1 MWTTETLLIVGG
13 TFLLAG
19 FVKGVIGLGVP
30 TVSLAL
36 LTVTLGMKP
45 AMALLLLPS
54 LVTNLWQA
62 FAAGNFLAIVKRTW
76 TLLVAMCLATWAGV
90 HLLTRTDTV
99 VLSVLLGALLC
110 AYAGLGLARPQ
121 IPQPGRHE
129 TWLSPVVGVI
139 NGVLTGLTGSFV
151 VPGVPYLQA
160 LGLGRDALVQ
170 AMGIMFTVSTVA
182 LAVSLSG
189 QSLLPGDLWL
199 MSLAAVL
206 PALLGMVLGQSVRQG
221 LSEVVFRRVFFIS
234 LVLLGLYIVA
244 SALLKA

>member
-1 MWTTETLLIVGG
+1 MWSTETLIIVGG

-62 FAAGNFLAIVKRTW
+62 FAGGAFLAIVKRTW
-76 TLLVAMCLATWAGV
+76 SLLLAMCLATWAGV
-90 HLLTRTDTV
+90 HLLARTDTAI
-99 VLSVLLGALLC
+99 LSGLLGALLC
-110 AYAGLGLARPQ
+110 AYAVLGLVRPQ
-121 IPQPGRHE
+121 IPAPGRHE
-129 TWLSPVVGVI
+129 AWLSPVVGVV

-170 AMGIMFTVSTVA
+170 AMGIMFTVSTLA

-189 QSLLPGDLWL
+189 QSLLPGELWL
-199 MSLAAVL
+199 LSLAAVL
-206 PALLGMVLGQSVRQG
+206 PALVGMVLGQALRQL
-221 LSEVVFRRVFFIS
+221 LSEALFRRVFFIS
-234 LVLLGLYIVA
+234 LVILGLYIVA
-244 SALLKA
+244 SALTKA

>member
-62 FAAGNFLAIVKRTW
+62 FAGGHFIAIVRRTW
-76 TLLVAMCLATWAGV
+76 TLLLARCLATGAGV
-90 HLLTRTDTV
+90 QLLARTDTV
-99 VLSVLLGALLC
+99 VLSALLGGLLC
-110 AYAGLGLARPQ
+110 AYAVPGLTRPQ
-121 IPQPGRHE
+121 IPAPGRHE
-129 TWLSPVVGVI
+129 TWLSPLVGVV

-170 AMGIMFTVSTVA
+170 AMGIMFTVSTLA

-189 QSLLPGDLWL
+189 QSLLPGELWL
-199 MSLAAVL
+199 LSLAAVL
-206 PALLGMVLGQSVRQG
+206 PALVGMVLGQAVRRL
-221 LSEVVFRRVFFIS
+221 LSEALFRRVFFIS
-234 LVLLGLYIVA
+234 LVILGLYMVA
-244 SALLKA
+244 SALAKA

>member
-1 MWTTETLLIVGG
+1 MWTSETLLIVGG

-62 FAAGNFLAIVKRTW
+62 FAGGAFLAIVRRTW
-76 TLLVAMCLATWAGV
+76 SLLLAMCLAAWVGV
-90 HLLTRTDTV
+90 HLLTRADTAL
-99 VLSVLLGALLC
+99 LSGLLGALLC
-110 AYAGLGLARPQ
+110 VYAALGLARPQ
-121 IPQPGRHE
+121 IPAPGRHE
-129 TWLSPVVGVI
+129 TWLSPLVGVV

-151 VPGVPYLQA
+151 VPGVPYLQS

-170 AMGIMFTVSTVA
+170 AMGIMFTVSTLA

-199 MSLAAVL
+199 LSLAAVL
-206 PALLGMVLGQSVRQG
+206 PALLGMVLGQVFRQL
-221 LSEVVFRRVFFIS
+221 LSEAVFRRVFFIS
-234 LVLLGLYIVA
+234 LVILGLYIAA
-244 SALLKA
+244 SALAKA